1 MTTPATYTFDNTL
14 PKITGGNAWTVE
26 IGGSAVYVGGIFSGL
41 GGLGRI
47 NLGAFDLL
55 TKAVLPFAPING
67 FAPIVDILYLNGV
80 IYIASLGPISS
91 VAGPIRNYVAA
102 FDTAGNLLPWN
113 PNANAPVRSLATDGV
128 NIFLGGEFTT
138 LGGGAYTR
146 NRVARVDA
154 VAGVPDAFSAD
165 TDGTVYSL
173 KWDTLTSSLFVTG
186 SFTQA
191 NATARNNAASFD
203 NTGTLLAWNPNLN
216 GQGNSIDLLGGLAY
230 VGGYFSAVNAGPT
243 RYGLAAFDKTTGVVD
258 PQTFGI
264 TSSSGVTKVAI
275 SPANQLLYAG
285 GFFGTVQGSEPDGL
299 ISFDPATGLLNP
311 PGTSFNAQALDIAF
325 SATYIIVAGFFS
337 SFIGSLSNYLPMFGS
352 YAYGTMN
359 YTNPGELDFFGIP
372 NMDYDPVSQIIYG
385 GYQFTTAIGNN
396 GTFAR
401 NGLVAYDLNRNVL
414 PWNPILVGSGAG
426 AAQVRDVFYDSS
438 NGLIYICGIITKV
451 NGITRKGFAAIDA
464 SGTLV
469 GPDLG
474 LDRFPFDPLI
484 SGMYIDAT
492 HIYIVG
498 MFTSVNYGTPV
509 ADIARFD
516 KVTGVH
522 DATWAPTVLP
532 STLTTEAIHTIASDG
547 TYIYI
552 GGVFTDVTGS
562 PRVNIARI
570 PKVGPGT
577 PDATWIFDADAPVST
592 IALDGSNN
600 VYVGGSLTQMNAT
613 PSGNG
618 LARILST
625 GVLDPSF
632 GLTANLQN
640 VGVVRLSSFGSEI
653 FVSANTNF
661 AQGIYTGNIFGLT
674 FAGNLNWF
682 QPKPLGGSDSG
693 FLNAAGRL
701 FFSGN
706 WQYLNTE
713 SAAGGFAAFYTPA
726 LPPTTVPQAPKIR
739 FLNRRPQRGAPALT
753 MLRWDPVV
761 RDFENNQTVVTS
773 YKIYRSISKN
783 LEDPTFIAEITS
795 RDLRDVVDTLFVEE
809 IDGYYRYCVSAVN
822 AAGEGG
828 KSCVNFAETEQLDRI
843 G

>member
-1 MTTPATYTFDNTL
+1 MTTPATYTYDNTL

-26 IGGSAVYVGGIFSGL
+26 IGGSAVYVGGNFNGL
-41 GGLGRI
+41 GGVGRI

-91 VAGPIRNYVAA
+91 VSGPIRNYVAA
-102 FDTAGNLLPWN
+102 FDTAGNLLPWD

-128 NIFLGGEFTT
+128 SIFLGGDFTT

-146 NRVARVDA
+146 NHVARVDA
-154 VAGVPDAFSAD
+154 ATGVPDAFSAD
-165 TDGTVYSL
+165 TNGTVYAL

-186 SFTQA
+186 SFAQA

-203 NTGTLLAWNPNLN
+203 NTGALLAWNPNLN
-216 GQGNSIDLLGGLAY
+216 GQGNSIDLLGALAY

-258 PQTFGI
+258 PQNFGI
-264 TSSSGVTKVAI
+264 TSSSGVSKVAI
-275 SPANQLLYAG
+275 SPANQLLYVG
-285 GFFGTVQGSEPDGL
+285 GFFGTVQGTQPNGL
-299 ISFDPATGLLNP
+299 VSFDPVTGLLNP

-337 SFIGSLSNYLPMFGS
+337 TFLGAASNYLPMFGS
-352 YAYGTMN
+352 YAYGTQN
-359 YTNPGELDFFGIP
+359 YTNPGELDFFGMA
-372 NMDYDPVSQIIYG
+372 NMDYDPASQIIYG
-385 GYQFTTAIGNN
+385 GYQFTSAIGNN
-396 GTFAR
+396 GTFSRYCVA
-401 NGLVAYDLNRNVL
+401 AYDLNRNVL
-414 PWNPILVGSGAG
+414 PWNPILLGSGG
-426 AAQVRDVFYDSS
+426 AAPQVTGLIHDSS
-438 NGLIYICGIITKV
+438 TGLIYICGRMTKV

-464 SGTLV
+464 SGALV

-474 LDRFPFDPLI
+474 LERLPFDPLI

-498 MFTSVNYGTPV
+498 RFTSVNYGTPV
-509 ADIARFD
+509 SDIARFD
-516 KVTGVH
+516 KFTGVY
-522 DATWAPTVLP
+522 DATWTPTVAP
-532 STLTTEAIHTIASDG
+532 SSLTTEAIHAIASDG

-552 GGVFTDVTGS
+552 GGTFTTVTGVPKANLARLHKLGGGS
-562 PRVNIARI
+562 PSL
-570 PKVGPGT
+570 
-577 PDATWIFDADAPVST
+577 TWTFDANSDVFAL
-592 IALDGSNN
+592 ALDSSNN
-600 VYVGGSLTQMNAT
+600 LYVGGNFNSINAT
-613 PSGNG
+613 PAGNG
-618 LARILST
+618 LSRILAT
-625 GVLDPSF
+625 PALDPTF
-632 GLTANLQN
+632 GLTADLQ
-640 VGVVRLSSFGSEI
+640 VPGIFKISCFGSDV
-653 FVSANTNF
+653 FVSANTQF
-661 AQGIYTGNIFGLT
+661 AQGLYTGNVFGLT
-674 FAGNLNWF
+674 QAGNPNWF
-682 QPKPLGGSDSG
+682 QPKALGGTESG
-693 FLNAAGRL
+693 FLSAAGRL

-739 FLNRRPQRGAPALT
+739 FLNRRPQQGAPALT

-773 YKIYRSISKN
+773 YRIYRSISKN

-809 IDGYYRYCVSAVN
+809 INGYYRYCVSAVN

-828 KSCVNFAETEQLDRI
+828 KSCINFAETEQLERL